1 MNIRYTDERCFNE
14 LQLQELFKSVNWLS
28 ANYPERLLK
37 ALNNCETVFTA
48 WDGGNLIGLINAID
62 DGELTAYVH
71 YLCVN
76 PNYQKRGI
84 GSELVNMI
92 KEKYKDYLY
101 ITLVA
106 ENPPLVGF
114 YEKNGFKLK
123 QSEEAFPMYIVNQ

>member
-48 WDGGNLIGLINAID
+48 WDGDNLIGLINAID

-76 PNYQKRGI
+76 PNYQKKGI
-84 GSELVNMI
+84 GSELVSMI

-123 QSEEAFPMYIVNQ
+123 QSEEAFPMYILNK

>member
-14 LQLQELFKSVNWLS
+14 LQLQELFKSVNWIS

-76 PNYQKRGI
+76 PDYQKKGI
-84 GSELVNMI
+84 GRELVNMI
-92 KEKYKDYLY
+92 KDKYKDYLY
-101 ITLVA
+101 IALVA

-114 YEKNGFKLK
+114 YEKNGFK
-123 QSEEAFPMYIVNQ
+123 QSEGAFPMYIVNQ